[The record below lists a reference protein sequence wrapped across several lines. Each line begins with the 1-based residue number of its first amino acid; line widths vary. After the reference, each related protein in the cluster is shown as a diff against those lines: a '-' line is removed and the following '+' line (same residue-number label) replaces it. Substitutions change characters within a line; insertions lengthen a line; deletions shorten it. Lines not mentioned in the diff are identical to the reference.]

1 MKEMSSFSFHN
12 HFTII
17 LIHLATPRAAQGLE
31 TDVAKGKKRSARGA
45 GDATWKSAG
54 KAQQFGM
61 DDAKESMHL

>member
-12 HFTII
+12 YFTII
-17 LIHLATPRAAQGLE
+17 LIHLATLE
-31 TDVAKGKKRSARGA
+31 TDVAKGKNRSSRGA

-54 KAQQFGM
+54 KAQQFSM